1 MEEIKK
7 IMLNAKPKWTEKSLN
22 SYSSNFSKIHFKLG
36 NQLEDE
42 PDFNYIEDYE
52 KVIDFI
58 NNLAPYGKPMKDSTK
73 KNYYQSCMAMV
84 EGMNGGRFTDKWEK
98 LPEWIAYKDKVVEC
112 NNDYKEKQA
121 SGSLVGSQ
129 ADNVVSVLEIDNM
142 MKDIY
147 NSKIKNLKTKK
158 TIEPNEIELLQFY
171 LLMTLYKQY
180 PVRNE
185 LSSLILIGK
194 REFNKLKKE
203 KNDTENYI
211 YVLGNKTFMI
221 RNKYKTST
229 SSQSGGE
236 KIDEITGQAKTI
248 LNLWIRL
255 VKPQDKLFPL
265 LNPHTNPNSN
275 NLLTLHLQKHT
286 EKYLDKKIST
296 TLLFKILFGDVIENG
311 TIKKLNNIAKVR
323 GSNPSNVINTYLNKE
338 FNPTK

>member
-1 MEEIKK
+1 
-7 IMLNAKPKWTEKSLN
+7 
-22 SYSSNFSKIHFKLG
+22 
-36 NQLEDE
+36 
-42 PDFNYIEDYE
+42 
-52 KVIDFI
+52 
-58 NNLAPYGKPMKDSTK
+58 
-73 KNYYQSCMAMV
+73 MV

-112 NNDYKEKQA
+112 NTDYKEKQA
-121 SGSLVGSQ
+121 SGILINSQ
-129 ADNVVSVLEIDNM
+129 ADNFVSVLEIDNM

-221 RNKYKTST
+221 RNKYKTA
-229 SSQSGGE
+229 GEYGE

-275 NLLTLHLQKHT
+275 NLLTLHLQKYT

-296 TLLFKILFGDVIENG
+296 TLLFKILFGETIENG
-311 TIKKLNNIAKVR
+311 QIKKMNDISKVR
-323 GSNPSNVINTYLNKE
+323 GSSVKNVMNTYLNKE
-338 FNPTK
+338 FSPTK